1 MSLYLDANILVA
13 LLTPEPL
20 SQHAIDFARTAREP
34 LIVSDFAAAEF
45 VSAIARRVRTRETT
59 VEDARRDIGDFEAWA
74 ARSAERRDL
83 NAGDVAAATAYLR
96 RLDLTLLAP
105 DALHIA
111 IARRLDAVLVTFDRA
126 MAAAARALGMA
137 VETP

>member
-1 MSLYLDANILVA
+1 MSLYLDANILLA

-20 SQHAIDFARTAREP
+20 SQRAIDFARTARAP
-34 LIVSDFAAAEF
+34 LVVSDFAAAEF
-45 VSAIARRVRTRETT
+45 VSAIARRVRARETT

-74 ARSAERRDL
+74 ARLAERTDL
-83 NAGDVAAATAYLR
+83 NAGDVAVATAYLR
-96 RLDLTLLAP
+96 RLDLALATP

-111 IARRLDAVLVTFDRA
+111 IARRVDAILVTFDRS

-137 VETP
+137 VATP